1 MSRRTP
7 SPQDALP
14 ILGTREA
21 LRVLI
26 RLPPAPIRKNS
37 KPPSNAPTP
46 SARRC
51 AASSSPPPAQPRRN
65 CSPIFDRCGGGRK
78 SVYVRRDA
86 RSVSG
91 GGSDQI
97 GRAHV

>member
-1 MSRRTP
+1 M
-7 SPQDALP
+7 
-14 ILGTREA
+14 
-21 LRVLI
+21 
-26 RLPPAPIRKNS
+26 PPAPIRKNS

-65 CSPIFDRCGGGRK
+65 CSPILDRCGGGRK

-91 GGSDQI
+91 GGRGPRHI
-97 GRAHV
+97 LLVFPPRRAVVGPVVHAPHPAAGPQGKEG